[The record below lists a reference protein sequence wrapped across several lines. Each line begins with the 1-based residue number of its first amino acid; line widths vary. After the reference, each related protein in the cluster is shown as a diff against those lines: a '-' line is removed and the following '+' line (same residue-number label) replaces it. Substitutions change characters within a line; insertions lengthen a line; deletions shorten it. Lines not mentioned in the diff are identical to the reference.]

1 MLVSQFWLWLSR
13 LLKAKQCVV
22 CACPLPTFGTC
33 TDCLKSVTFPVL
45 QASQFCR
52 VLPCAVLTASPLRV
66 WVATPWSASVKTVLY
81 QYKFLK
87 RYEHTPL
94 LVAILQRLAEFVIL
108 QCVGVMGSSTEIVV
122 THPPARAG
130 RVYPWQRVV
139 ARLAAQQGWVYQ
151 PQLLQ
156 WQKQIQQQKM
166 ASSKQVRQQ
175 QSAGALQVN
184 PQGLLGRFQVK
195 PPRVLLVLDDI
206 LTTGS
211 TLLACTEALEQL
223 LQQQGW
229 QETTSIIC
237 IALTDVP
244 L

>member
-1 MLVSQFWLWLSR
+1 
-13 LLKAKQCVV
+13 
-22 CACPLPTFGTC
+22 
-33 TDCLKSVTFPVL
+33 
-45 QASQFCR
+45 
-52 VLPCAVLTASPLRV
+52 
-66 WVATPWSASVKTVLY
+66 
-81 QYKFLK
+81 
-87 RYEHTPL
+87 
-94 LVAILQRLAEFVIL
+94 
-108 QCVGVMGSSTEIVV
+108 
-122 THPPARAG
+122 
-130 RVYPWQRVV
+130 V